1 MSTEAE
7 NKDIELDKQVDINTE
22 CELSDDELDN
32 VVGGAVNWLPKN
44 AGFT

>member
-7 NKDIELDKQVDINTE
+7 NKVEELDKQVDVNVE
-22 CELSDDELDN
+22 CELSDDELDG
-32 VVGGAVNWLPKN
+32 VVGGLVNYLPKN